1 MGTSGAY
8 GGSGSGSWGAARDAV
23 TDIPADVGASGAAT
37 PGGSD
42 VFDDAVADAAAAIA
56 DAMVA
61 EEPGLGRAPSEY
73 PISNLLPQT
82 HVAGGGGGGGGG
94 RGSGTGAG
102 RTRGASRTGGRT
114 GGSSRRNMTAGAQ
127 RGGLALGA
135 AYALRNRDGAG
146 LAAVGLDLA
155 ALEALPPAGRVSRI
169 LDVILG
175 PATHPDEQVLR
186 EAAVEQVKS
195 IVMGEVPPTIP
206 DAIRAFVATYV
217 WKMGMLELRAQYPDG
232 LPAADVL
239 LKRERELR
247 NYIRARIRSVTVPA
261 ATAATDL
268 KAEAARVLGDVL
280 RVLRAG
286 RAAA

>member
-1 MGTSGAY
+1 MGTSGTY
-8 GGSGSGSWGAARDAV
+8 GGSQSKGWGSARDAV
-23 TDIPADVGASGAAT
+23 TTIPADVGASDATT
-37 PGGSD
+37 PGGGEG
-42 VFDDAVADAAAAIA
+42 FDDVVADAAAAIA

-61 EEPGLGRAPSEY
+61 EEPGLGRAPSDY
-73 PISNLLPQT
+73 PISNLLPRR
-82 HVAGGGGGGGGG
+82 HIARGRGGGGEGAAGGG
-94 RGSGTGAG
+94 RTG
-102 RTRGASRTGGRT
+102 GASRTGGRT
-114 GGSSRRNMTAGAQ
+114 GGSSRRNMAAGAQ

-169 LDVILG
+169 LDAILG

-186 EAAVEQVKS
+186 EAAVEQVKA

-232 LPAADVL
+232 LPAPNVL
-239 LKRERELR
+239 LKRERELK

-261 ATAATDL
+261 TIAAANL
-268 KAEAARVLGDVL
+268 KAEAGRVLRDVL

-286 RAAA
+286 RTAT

>member
-8 GGSGSGSWGAARDAV
+8 GGSGSSGWGAARDAV
-23 TDIPADVGASGAAT
+23 AAIPADAGESGAT
-37 PGGSD
+37 QSGGNE

-61 EEPGLGRAPSEY
+61 EEPGLGRAPSDY
-73 PISNLLPQT
+73 PISNLLPRIR
-82 HVAGGGGGGGGG
+82 VAGGGGGGGGG
-94 RGSGTGAG
+94 GGAAGVG
-102 RTRGASRTGGRT
+102 RTRGSSRTGGRT
-114 GGSSRRNMTAGAQ
+114 GGSSRRNMAPGAQ

-135 AYALRNRDGAG
+135 AYALRNRDRAG

-155 ALEALPPAGRVSRI
+155 MLEALPPASRVSRI
-169 LDVILG
+169 LDAILG

-186 EAAVEQVKS
+186 EAAVEQVKA
-195 IVMGEVPPTIP
+195 IVMAEVPPSIS
-206 DAIRAFVATYV
+206 DAIRDFVATYI
-217 WKMGMLELRAQYPDG
+217 WKMGMLELRAQYPGG

-239 LKRERELR
+239 LKRERELK

-261 ATAATDL
+261 AIAAGNL
-268 KAEAARVLGDVL
+268 KIEAAKILRDVL

-286 RAAA
+286 RTAT

>member
-8 GGSGSGSWGAARDAV
+8 GGSDSNGWVSARDAV
-23 TDIPADVGASGAAT
+23 TAIPADVGASGTTT
-37 PGGSD
+37 PGGGE
-42 VFDDAVADAAAAIA
+42 VFDDAVAGAAAAIA
-56 DAMVA
+56 AAMVA
-61 EEPGLGRAPSEY
+61 EEPGLGWAPSDY
-73 PISNLLPQT
+73 PISNLLPWRRI
-82 HVAGGGGGGGGG
+82 AGGRGGGGGGAAGG
-94 RGSGTGAG
+94 S

-114 GGSSRRNMTAGAQ
+114 GGSSRRNMVAGAQ

-169 LDVILG
+169 LDAILG

-186 EAAVEQVKS
+186 AASVEQVKA
-195 IVMGEVPPTIP
+195 IVMGEVPPRIA
-206 DAIRAFVATYV
+206 DAIRAFVENYV
-217 WKMGMLELRAQYPDG
+217 WKMGMLELRAQYPGG

-239 LKRERELR
+239 LKRERELK
-247 NYIRARIRSVTVPA
+247 NYIRARMRSVTVPA
-261 ATAATDL
+261 TIAAANL
-268 KAEAARVLGDVL
+268 QAEAGRVLRDVL

-286 RAAA
+286 RTAT